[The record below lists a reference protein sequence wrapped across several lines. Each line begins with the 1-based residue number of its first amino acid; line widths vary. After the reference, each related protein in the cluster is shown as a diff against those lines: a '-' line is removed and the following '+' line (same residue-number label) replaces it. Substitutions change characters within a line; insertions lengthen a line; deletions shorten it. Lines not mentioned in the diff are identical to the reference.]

1 MLKRTA
7 FNQHLK
13 KVTKQAGF
21 VVDERQKDLY
31 VIMHGQS
38 MRCDLDML
46 YGAYKNAPDRLDD
59 IVQTHLTVLKRMP
72 APPPLPTEKE
82 AADSILPMLQRADWL
97 EQTNIAGGTPLVS
110 RPFMAGL
117 SVVYLFDHPQYRAYL
132 TANMIAGF
140 LAKSRASI
148 NDVHGYALRDLRL
161 RTNPEMVKTQGIGEN
176 TLIIC
181 ETSDGFAATR
191 ILLPDLMKTWQSR
204 IPGKMLLGIPNRDFL
219 IAFSDRHPEKTAVIH
234 QIREDFKSKEFPL
247 TPDLFVWENGKV
259 RENEPKQ

>member
-13 KVTKQAGF
+13 KATKQAGF
-21 VVDERQKDLY
+21 IVDERQKDLY
-31 VIMHGQS
+31 VIMHGQA

-59 IVQTHLTVLKRMP
+59 IVQSHLTVLKRMP
-72 APPPLPTEKE
+72 PLPPPLTEKE
-82 AADSILPMLQRADWL
+82 SAESLLPILQRGDWL
-97 EQTNIAGGTPLVS
+97 EQTNKAGGIQLIS

-117 SVVYLFDHPQYRAYL
+117 FVVYLFDHPQYRAYL
-132 TANMIAGF
+132 TGNMIASF
-140 LAKSRASI
+140 LAKSRASL

-161 RTNPEMVKTQGIGEN
+161 RTTPEMVQAQGIGDN
-176 TLIIC
+176 TLIVC
-181 ETSDGFAATR
+181 ETKDYFAATR

-219 IAFSDRHPEKTAVIH
+219 IAFSDRHPEKTAVIQ
-234 QIREDFKSKEFPL
+234 QIRADFKSKPFPL
-247 TPDLFVWENGKV
+247 TPELLVWQLGQI
-259 RENEPKQ
+259 REYAPKQ